1 MTIPTYGVNPLY
13 QAHIRLL
20 LIGEI
25 EKGLSDIEA
34 GRLTNAKGALKKI
47 KKHRREKQPSP

>member
-1 MTIPTYGVNPLY
+1 MTISPRSAIPFS
-13 QAHIRLL
+13 QSHIRLL

-34 GRLTNAKGALKKI
+34 GRLTNAKVALKKI